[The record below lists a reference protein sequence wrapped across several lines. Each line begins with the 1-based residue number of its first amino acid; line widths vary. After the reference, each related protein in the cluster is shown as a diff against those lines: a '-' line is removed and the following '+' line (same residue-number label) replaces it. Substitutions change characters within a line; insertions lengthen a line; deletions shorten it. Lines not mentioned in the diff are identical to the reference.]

1 MTRRQ
6 HAVVWLSLV
15 GIALL
20 FWGLAPLQGYPPD
33 MRAYKYWMVLVTEHG
48 VGSAYSGEFP
58 QTYSDYPPV
67 FLYFLRAIGGGY
79 QVLVDRT
86 LDVQTA
92 IADNRLSVAIKSPGI
107 IFHLLLTLALIRIHQ
122 QEYGFKRAYFVA
134 MVYGVHPAVVLDVA
148 YWGQPD
154 SIHTFFAVLGIRL
167 LLRKQPLTGWAMLG
181 LGAWTK
187 AQTWWL
193 LPLAGVL
200 TLSQRSLR
208 GVLEGLTALGI
219 VSLIVT
225 SPFVLQGTFGELI
238 QLPTHM
244 VTIHKFAS
252 ANANNLWW
260 AITEGGY
267 RIDTEPW
274 LGGISY
280 AAWGYFF
287 VALLGLLG
295 VVAMLRVRREDV
307 PEIFALMTF
316 GFVML
321 ATKAHENHTFQTLG
335 LLAAAGLFQ
344 GYRRLLFA
352 AISMTLFMNLVL
364 FSPDVFEWLKAR
376 LGHDAVISASVFNAR
391 VNLLILALWLTMVA
405 GKLRQGRSAR
415 APSTAAVVVRDS

>member
-1 MTRRQ
+1 
-6 HAVVWLSLV
+6 
-15 GIALL
+15 
-20 FWGLAPLQGYPPD
+20 

-48 VGSAYSGEFP
+48 IASAYSGEFP
-58 QTYSDYPPV
+58 RTYSDYPPV

-79 QVLVDRT
+79 QFLVDRT
-86 LDVQTA
+86 LDIQTA

-107 IFHLLLTLALIRIHQ
+107 VFHLLLTLALVRINQ
-122 QEYGFKRAYFVA
+122 REYGFKKAYLVA

-181 LGAWTK
+181 LAAWTK

-208 GVLEGLTALGI
+208 GGLEGLTALGI

-260 AITEGGY
+260 AVTEGGY
-267 RIDTEPW
+267 RVDTEPW
-274 LGGISY
+274 LWGVSY
-280 AAWGYFF
+280 AIWGYFF
-287 VALLGLLG
+287 AALLGMVG
-295 VVAMLRVRREDV
+295 VVAVLRVRREDTL
-307 PEIFALMTF
+307 EIFALMAF

-321 ATKAHENHTFQTLG
+321 ATKAHENHAFQTLG
-335 LLAAAGLFQ
+335 LLAAAGLLQ
-344 GYRRLLFA
+344 GYRRLVFA
-352 AISMTLFMNLVL
+352 AVSLTLFMNLAL
-364 FSPDVFEWLKAR
+364 FSPDIFEWLKAR

-391 VNLLILALWLTMVA
+391 MNLLILAFWLTMVA
-405 GKLRQGRSAR
+405 GKLRRGGGAP
-415 APSTAAVVVRDS
+415 APSTKSALVGDS